1 MRRAACQPRCA
12 RFVSPPSTLRTLPAQ
27 LCFAHPSSAFF
38 LRQCRALA
46 PEPQTSRSCKFRAA
60 TFNFRLSTLYGL
72 EYRLMA
78 TSPIKFGTS
87 GWRGLIADDF
97 TFANVRL
104 AVTAIAEHAKAKA
117 KEPTI
122 LVGYDTRFYSE
133 EFSQLAVDILQHHAV
148 RTLLCETFTPTPA
161 VAFEIMRR
169 KLDGAINFTASHNP
183 AQYHG
188 LKFSSSDAGPA
199 LPEVTKD
206 IEARAAQLAANGG
219 VPPLPPGA
227 SNSGLGE
234 KVNLRE
240 NYLKRLEELVQF
252 EILRKAKPSLVV
264 DVLHGCGAGY
274 LDRILSD
281 HGVTVHAMRTERDC
295 LFDGTGPDVSEEN
308 LAPLRKAV
316 VDSKA
321 TAGLATDGDA
331 DRFGIVDRD
340 GTWIQPNLI
349 LALVYDYL
357 VETRK
362 WNMPAARSVATTQ
375 MIDAAAKSHGQTV
388 YQTPVGFK
396 YIGQLIREDKIAL
409 GGEESAG
416 LTIRG
421 HIPEKDGILACLL
434 MAEMIAAR
442 GASIGE
448 QVRAMYKKL
457 GREFWPVRENLHLSD
472 EQKANA
478 VKRVAVDAS
487 TLAGRKVISI
497 DRTDGAKFVL
507 DDGSWMLLRLSGT
520 EPLLRLYV
528 EAESAGASAQLTR
541 DASAWV
547 LKN

>member
-1 MRRAACQPRCA
+1 
-12 RFVSPPSTLRTLPAQ
+12 
-27 LCFAHPSSAFF
+27 
-38 LRQCRALA
+38 
-46 PEPQTSRSCKFRAA
+46 
-60 TFNFRLSTLYGL
+60 
-72 EYRLMA
+72 MA

-104 AVTAIAEHAKAKA
+104 AVTAIAEHVKTKAKQ
-117 KEPTI
+117 PTI

-133 EFSQLAVDILQHHAV
+133 EFSQLAVDILQHHEI

-161 VAFEIMRR
+161 VAYEIMRR

-188 LKFSSSDAGPA
+188 LKFSSADAGPA

-206 IEARAAQLAANGG
+206 IEARVAKMIAKDGPFPMTPAAGSQGK
-219 VPPLPPGA
+219 
-227 SNSGLGE
+227 NSSGE
-234 KVNLRE
+234 RVNLRE
-240 NYLKRLEELVQF
+240 NYLRRLEELVHF
-252 EILRKAKPSLVV
+252 DTLRKTKSGFVIDA
-264 DVLHGCGAGY
+264 LHGCGAGY
-274 LDRILSD
+274 LDRAFAD
-281 HGVTVHAMRTERDC
+281 HGVTVQAMRTERDC

-316 VDSKA
+316 IDSNA

-340 GTWIQPNLI
+340 GAWIQPNLI

-362 WNMPAARSVATTQ
+362 WKMPAARSVATTQ
-375 MIDAAAKSHGQTV
+375 TIDAVAKSHGQTT
-388 YQTPVGFK
+388 YQPPVGFK

-421 HIPEKDGILACLL
+421 HVPEKDGILACLL
-434 MAEMIAAR
+434 VAEMIAAR
-442 GASIGE
+442 GASIAE
-448 QVRAMYKKL
+448 QIRAMFKKL

-478 VKRVAVDAS
+478 VKRVVVDAS
-487 TLAGRKVISI
+487 TLLGRKVVSI
-497 DRTDGAKFVL
+497 DRTDGAKFVF

-528 EAESAGASAQLTR
+528 EAESAAASAKLTGE
-541 DASAWV
+541 ATKWV
-547 LKN
+547 LQG

>member
-1 MRRAACQPRCA
+1 
-12 RFVSPPSTLRTLPAQ
+12 
-27 LCFAHPSSAFF
+27 
-38 LRQCRALA
+38 
-46 PEPQTSRSCKFRAA
+46 
-60 TFNFRLSTLYGL
+60 
-72 EYRLMA
+72 MA

-104 AVTAIAEHAKAKA
+104 AVNAIAEHLKTKAKQ
-117 KEPTI
+117 PTI

-133 EFSQLAVDILQHHAV
+133 EFSQLAVEILQHHGI

-161 VAFEIMRR
+161 VAYEIMRR

-188 LKFSSSDAGPA
+188 LKFSTADAGPA

-206 IEARAAQLAANGG
+206 IEARVAKMVAKDGPFPMSPGVGSHRKNG
-219 VPPLPPGA
+219 A
-227 SNSGLGE
+227 GE

-240 NYLKRLEELVQF
+240 NYLKRLEELVRF
-252 EILRKAKPSLVV
+252 DTLRKAKSKFVV
-264 DVLHGCGAGY
+264 DALHGCGAGY
-274 LDRILSD
+274 LDRALAD
-281 HGVTVHAMRTERDC
+281 HGVSVQAMRTERDC

-316 VDSKA
+316 VDSKT

-331 DRFGIVDRD
+331 DRFGIVDGD
-340 GTWIQPNLI
+340 GKWIQPNLI

-362 WNMPAARSVATTQ
+362 WKMPAARSVATTQ
-375 MIDAAAKSHGQTV
+375 MIDAVAKSHGQNIF
-388 YQTPVGFK
+388 QTPVGFK

-434 MAEMIAAR
+434 VAEMMAAR

-448 QVRAMYKKL
+448 QIRAIFKKL

-487 TLAGRKVISI
+487 TLLGRKVVSI
-497 DRTDGAKFVL
+497 DRTDGAKFVF

-528 EAESAGASAQLTR
+528 EAESAAASAKLTSE
-541 DASAWV
+541 ATKWV
-547 LKN
+547 LQN

>member
-1 MRRAACQPRCA
+1 MSASTSLGAA
-12 RFVSPPSTLRTLPAQ
+12 
-27 LCFAHPSSAFF
+27 
-38 LRQCRALA
+38 
-46 PEPQTSRSCKFRAA
+46 
-60 TFNFRLSTLYGL
+60 
-72 EYRLMA
+72 
-78 TSPIKFGTS
+78 SPIKFGTS

-104 AVTAIAEHAKAKA
+104 AVTAIAQHAKAKTNS
-117 KEPTI
+117 PTI
-122 LVGYDTRFYSE
+122 LVAYDTRFYSE
-133 EFSQLAVDILQHHAV
+133 EFSQLAVDILQHHGI
-148 RTLLCETFTPTPA
+148 RTILCETFTPTPA

-188 LKFSSSDAGPA
+188 LKFSSADAGPA

-206 IEARAAQLAANGG
+206 IEARAAQLAAKGG
-219 VPPLPPGA
+219 VPPLPRGTSHSAPA
-227 SNSGLGE
+227 E

-240 NYLKRLEELVQF
+240 NYLKRLEELVRF
-252 EILRKAKPSLVV
+252 ETLRKAKPSLAV
-264 DVLHGCGAGY
+264 DALHGCGAGY
-274 LDRILSD
+274 LDRTLID
-281 HGVTVHAMRTERDC
+281 HGVTVKALRTERDC

-308 LAPLRKAV
+308 LDPLRKAV

-331 DRFGIVDRD
+331 DRFGIVDSD
-340 GTWIQPNLI
+340 GAWIQPNLI

-357 VETRK
+357 VETRQ
-362 WNMPAARSVATTQ
+362 WELPAARSVATTQ
-375 MIDAAAKSHGQTV
+375 MIDAVAESHGQSIH
-388 YQTPVGFK
+388 QTPVGFK

-434 MAEMIAAR
+434 VAEMIAAR
-442 GASIGE
+442 GASLGE
-448 QVRAMYKKL
+448 QIRALYKKL
-457 GREFWPVRENLHLSD
+457 GREFWPIRENLHLSD

-487 TLAGRKVISI
+487 TLLGRKVISI
-497 DRTDGAKFVL
+497 DRTDGAKFVF

-528 EAESAGASAQLTR
+528 EAESAAASAKLVKE
-541 DASAWV
+541 ASQWV
-547 LKN
+547 LQS

>member
-1 MRRAACQPRCA
+1 M
-12 RFVSPPSTLRTLPAQ
+12 S
-27 LCFAHPSSAFF
+27 
-38 LRQCRALA
+38 
-46 PEPQTSRSCKFRAA
+46 
-60 TFNFRLSTLYGL
+60 
-72 EYRLMA
+72 
-78 TSPIKFGTS
+78 TSPVKFGTS

-104 AVTAIAEHAKAKA
+104 AVTAIAEHAKAKTN
-117 KEPTI
+117 EPII

-133 EFSQLAVDILQHHAV
+133 EFSQLAVDILQHHGI

-188 LKFSSSDAGPA
+188 LKFSSADAGPA

-219 VPPLPPGA
+219 VPILPRAA
-227 SNSGLGE
+227 SNSSPTE

-240 NYLKRLEELVQF
+240 NYLKRLEELVHF
-252 EILRKAKPSLVV
+252 ETLRE
-264 DVLHGCGAGY
+264 
-274 LDRILSD
+274 
-281 HGVTVHAMRTERDC
+281 HGVTVRALRTERDC

-308 LAPLRKAV
+308 LAPLSKAA

-357 VETRK
+357 VETRQ

-375 MIDAAAKSHGQTV
+375 MIDAVANSHGQTV

-434 MAEMIAAR
+434 VAEMIAAR
-442 GASIGE
+442 GASLGE
-448 QVRAMYKKL
+448 QIGAMYKKL

-487 TLAGRKVISI
+487 TLVGRKVISI
-497 DRTDGAKFVL
+497 DRTDGAKFVF

-528 EAESAGASAQLTR
+528 EAESAAASAKLTR
-541 DASAWV
+541 EASRWV
-547 LKN
+547 LQN

>member
-1 MRRAACQPRCA
+1 M
-12 RFVSPPSTLRTLPAQ
+12 T
-27 LCFAHPSSAFF
+27 
-38 LRQCRALA
+38 
-46 PEPQTSRSCKFRAA
+46 
-60 TFNFRLSTLYGL
+60 
-72 EYRLMA
+72 

-104 AVTAIAEHAKAKA
+104 AVSAIAGHVLSKTKN
-117 KEPTI
+117 PTI

-133 EFSQLAVDILQHHAV
+133 EFSQLAVDILQLHGIQ
-148 RTLLCETFTPTPA
+148 TLLCETFTPTPA
-161 VAFEIMRR
+161 VAYEIQRR

-206 IEARAAQLAANGG
+206 IEAR
-219 VPPLPPGA
+219 VIKIIEKDGA
-227 SNSGLGE
+227 YPTCPAFGERAKDGKGE

-240 NYLKRLEELVQF
+240 NYLQRLEELVKF
-252 EILRKAKPSLVV
+252 DVLRKGKMKFVYDA
-264 DVLHGCGAGY
+264 LHGCGAGY
-274 LDRILSD
+274 LDRALAK
-281 HGVTVHAMRTERDC
+281 HGVAVQSMRLDRDC

-316 VDSKA
+316 TDSGA

-331 DRFGIVDRD
+331 DRFGVVDHD
-340 GTWIQPNLI
+340 GTWIQPNNI

-357 VETRK
+357 VETRGWK
-362 WNMPAARSVATTQ
+362 MPAARSVATTQ
-375 MIDAAAKSHGQTV
+375 MVDAAAKSHGQTT

-421 HIPEKDGILACLL
+421 HVPEKDGILACLL
-434 MAEMIAAR
+434 VAEMVAAR
-442 GASIGE
+442 GASVGE
-448 QVRAMYKKL
+448 QIRAMFKKL

-478 VKRVAVDAS
+478 VSKVAVDSS
-487 TLAGRKVISI
+487 TLLGRKVVSV
-497 DRTDGAKFVL
+497 DRTDGAKFVF

-528 EAESAGASAQLTR
+528 EADSAAASAKLVSEATK
-541 DASAWV
+541 WV
-547 LKN
+547 LAS

>member
-1 MRRAACQPRCA
+1 M
-12 RFVSPPSTLRTLPAQ
+12 ST
-27 LCFAHPSSAFF
+27 SV
-38 LRQCRALA
+38 
-46 PEPQTSRSCKFRAA
+46 
-60 TFNFRLSTLYGL
+60 GL
-72 EYRLMA
+72 WT

-104 AVTAIAEHAKAKA
+104 AVTAIAEHAKAKT

-133 EFSQLAVDILQHHAV
+133 EFSQLAVDILQHHGI

-188 LKFSSSDAGPA
+188 LKFSSADAGPA

-206 IEARAAQLAANGG
+206 IEARAAQLAAKGG
-219 VPPLPPGA
+219 VPPLPHGA
-227 SNSGLGE
+227 SNSARGE

-252 EILRKAKPSLVV
+252 DTLRKAKPLFIV
-264 DVLHGCGAGY
+264 DALHGCGAGY
-274 LDRILSD
+274 LDRTLAD
-281 HGVTVHAMRTERDC
+281 HGVTVQAMRTDRDC

-357 VETRK
+357 VETRNWK
-362 WNMPAARSVATTQ
+362 MPAARSVATTQ
-375 MIDAAAKSHGQTV
+375 MIDAVAKSHGQTV
-388 YQTPVGFK
+388 HQTPVGFK
-396 YIGQLIREDKIAL
+396 YIGQLIRE
-409 GGEESAG
+409 
-416 LTIRG
+416 
-421 HIPEKDGILACLL
+421 KDGILACLL
-434 MAEMIAAR
+434 TAEMIAAR

-448 QVRAMYKKL
+448 QVRALYKKL

-487 TLAGRKVISI
+487 TIAGRKVVSI
-497 DRTDGAKFVL
+497 DRTDGAKFVFE
-507 DDGSWMLLRLSGT
+507 DGSWMLLRLSGT
-520 EPLLRLYV
+520 EPLFRLYV
-528 EAESAGASAQLTR
+528 EAESAAASAKLTR
-541 DASAWV
+541 EASQWV
-547 LKN
+547 LQN